1 MNCLLQQAKNK
12 EYDENKEN
20 IKDEVEGDRGKK
32 VEGDEK
38 RTLKELKKKEEKCL
52 LFSRLLSFTTSL
64 LL

>member
-1 MNCLLQQAKNK
+1 MNCLLQQAKNN

-52 LFSRLLSFTTSL
+52 MFSRLLSLTTSVL
-64 LL
+64 L